1 MRGFATLI
9 ALAVLSALPAPVS
22 ASEKKVEEYLQA
34 FWTSALWQ
42 DPGKTGANTSPVGL
56 SRFPDGARLK
66 IAVGGNMGN
75 AYRGQVASQIGP
87 FLSSAKID
95 YEILPAGEE
104 KGANVELKFVT
115 FLPNVNFD
123 AACVT
128 RRTPRLGATHSA
140 TLEVLDRLVTRCLAH
155 EMMHVIGFVGHPHD
169 SNSVLSYVYNN
180 TDFTEI
186 DRMVVRVLYDK
197 RVKPGLRHIEAIA
210 IARDALVDIMVADG
224 APPETREY
232 GRRFVNNVPGVLE
245 KMIAENRTNKFA
257 QADARHQ
264 LAFAY
269 TFGHVVTKD
278 EAAGYRHFRG
288 AAELFP
294 EWSDPQFYIA
304 YALHNGRGTDRNET
318 EAIAWYKKAAAAG
331 HTIAQNNLGNA
342 YWNGRG
348 IEKDL
353 VEAYKWFELAAE
365 RGQDNAVRNRTNL
378 RKQLSDADLE
388 EAVRRA
394 KTWKPAVAAN

>member
-1 MRGFATLI
+1 MRTLT
-9 ALAVLSALPAPVS
+9 ALAVLTALSAPAS

-115 FLPNVNFD
+115 FLPSVNFD

-128 RRTPRLGATHSA
+128 RRTPRLGATRSA
-140 TLEVLDRLVTRCLAH
+140 TLEVLDRMVTRCLAH

-186 DRMVVRVLYDK
+186 DRMTVRVLYDR
-197 RVKPGLRHIEAIA
+197 RVKPGMRHLEAIA
-210 IARDALVDIMVADG
+210 VARDALVDIMVADG

-232 GRRFVNNVPGVLE
+232 GKRFVANVPGVLE
-245 KMIAENRTNKFA
+245 KMIADNRTNKFA
-257 QADARHQ
+257 QGDARYQ
-264 LAFAY
+264 LGLAY
-269 TFGHVVTKD
+269 TFGHVVAKD
-278 EAAGYRHFRG
+278 ETAGYRHFRS
-288 AAELFP
+288 ALNLFP
-294 EWSDPQFYIA
+294 DWPEGQFLVG
-304 YALHNGRGTDRNET
+304 YALHAGRGTAANQAEGI
-318 EAIAWYKKAAAAG
+318 EWYKKAAAQG
-331 HTIAQNNLGNA
+331 HALAQNNLGNA
-342 YWNGRG
+342 YWGGRG
-348 IEKDL
+348 VERDL
-353 VEAYKWFELAAE
+353 VEAYKWFEISAE
-365 RGQDNAVRNRTNL
+365 RGNEYAPGNRSNL
-378 RKQLSDADLE
+378 QRQLSENDLQ

-394 KTWKPAVAAN
+394 KAWKPAAAAAN